1 MVGKTNWEVLDARTW
16 GRCREKAVAERDV
29 LDRKRKARR
38 GFGSENVGAVLHGG
52 WGL

>member
-16 GRCREKAVAERDV
+16 EAVAERDV